1 MTARTMT
8 RLMHRAGIGSRRE
21 LSELTGIPSR
31 TLDRIFNYP
40 RQARG
45 FQLDELARVM
55 GLSDTETREMLRKEE
70 KK

>member
-1 MTARTMT
+1 M
-8 RLMHRAGIGSRRE
+8 
-21 LSELTGIPSR
+21 SELTGIPSR

-55 GLSDTETREMLRKEE
+55 GLSDTETREMLRKEGE
-70 KK
+70 K